1 MKKNSCAY
9 NRLIIRELLP
19 PPISWINVSNESPR
33 PAKPALLHE
42 VYTLC
47 GRAFLCLLLTLP
59 LALASCDREVPA
71 SDGGSQTRSATAD
84 STRQEIT
91 NLTVE
96 TDWAG
101 QRNVNFD
108 ELQDD
113 TLSIAIP
120 EGTAP
125 EGNINDAI

>member
-1 MKKNSCAY
+1 MSCDVNNKSIKLA
-9 NRLIIRELLP
+9 
-19 PPISWINVSNESPR
+19 
-33 PAKPALLHE
+33 ATALLHQA
-42 VYTLC
+42 YASC

-59 LALASCDREVPA
+59 LALTSCDREVPA
-71 SDGGSQTRSATAD
+71 SDDGTQTRSATPEQGK
-84 STRQEIT
+84 TK
-91 NLTVE
+91 LTVE

-120 EGTAP
+120 EGAAP
-125 EGNINDAI
+125 ECNINDAI

>member
-1 MKKNSCAY
+1 M
-9 NRLIIRELLP
+9 
-19 PPISWINVSNESPR
+19 
-33 PAKPALLHE
+33 
-42 VYTLC
+42 
-47 GRAFLCLLLTLP
+47 CLLLTLP

-71 SDGGSQTRSATAD
+71 ADGGPQTRSAT
-84 STRQEIT
+84 TEQGKT
-91 NLTVE
+91 KLTVE

-120 EGTAP
+120 EGAAP
-125 EGNINDAI
+125 EGNIRDAI